1 MKFYYGAIM
10 LLVAAANFQVLTD
23 SIEQPIVASALAA
36 AIVSSFFAMVRS

>member
-23 SIEQPIVASALAA
+23 NIVQLLT
-36 AIVSSFFAMVRS
+36 